1 MAEICGDTPSKTL
14 KQVLH
19 EQDGEFPSIFLSRT
33 INRPS
38 FMTNCLGHF
47 TFQVNHSTEVIVQI
61 DESIILWENE
71 PHRLL
76 SLVDVTFQEKATE
89 KLREMDLNK
98 TRLLRTVSHEFKTP
112 LNAIMGSLSLMSK
125 ANSLDGVHKYLCLAQ
140 NASELLLSYVS
151 DLLDYFQLRTNSIF
165 LETSLIN
172 VGEIVRKTID
182 LVQTKADDKG
192 IVVNIDLPNEEL
204 WVINDLRRLQQILL
218 NLLTNAIKFSF
229 TDSKID
235 IRVQRAKPEVSM
247 TENDDSFLKV
257 SIVDYGLG
265 ISDENQKTLFQ
276 EFGRINN
283 EDTRKLNPQ
292 GIGLGLW
299 ICKKFCSLIGGESG
313 GISVES
319 VPGKKTKF
327 EFFIC
332 NINEEVNEEDLQ
344 SISDS
349 EMVLN
354 NLRFRRSSLCNP
366 EPKLMGAFDVS
377 KQRRNFT
384 TLAAPQI
391 KPCRRRDEIERVLK
405 APLPKICDCP
415 QILIADDD
423 GLNRMILTTL
433 LEGKNFRV
441 VSVCNGKEA
450 LEAIEERVRS
460 DGCCKQFELV
470 ILDYEMPEMT
480 GPECAK
486 ILREKMEL
494 RRLPQV
500 PLVGY
505 TAYSSDDDLNYFRE
519 CGVCDILP
527 KPLTVEALSRCLSV
541 LDPKNGSH
549 RKSSMVVKIL
559 E

>member
-384 TLAAPQI
+384 T
-391 KPCRRRDEIERVLK
+391 
-405 APLPKICDCP
+405 
-415 QILIADDD
+415 
-423 GLNRMILTTL
+423 
-433 LEGKNFRV
+433 
-441 VSVCNGKEA
+441 
-450 LEAIEERVRS
+450 
-460 DGCCKQFELV
+460 
-470 ILDYEMPEMT
+470 
-480 GPECAK
+480 
-486 ILREKMEL
+486 
-494 RRLPQV
+494 
-500 PLVGY
+500 
-505 TAYSSDDDLNYFRE
+505 
-519 CGVCDILP
+519 
-527 KPLTVEALSRCLSV
+527 
-541 LDPKNGSH
+541 
-549 RKSSMVVKIL
+549 
-559 E
+559 